1 MSDYIE
7 NKQSISSNYILHGP
21 VYNGLS
27 NETFDMVNHPKHYN
41 VNGMEAID
49 VIKSFTDGLNGIEA
63 VDTANIIKY
72 ILRWHRKNGVQDL
85 EKAQWYLN
93 HLINEIKNKDL
104 INEIKNKG
112 DIK

>member
-49 VIKSFTDGLNGIEA
+49 VYAA
-63 VDTANIIKY
+63 VIATYLFLKMLLDVIIAPNDNVPNTIAGAY
-72 ILRWHRKNGVQDL
+72 SLAISIPVCT
-85 EKAQWYLN
+85 
-93 HLINEIKNKDL
+93 
-104 INEIKNKG
+104 
-112 DIK
+112 